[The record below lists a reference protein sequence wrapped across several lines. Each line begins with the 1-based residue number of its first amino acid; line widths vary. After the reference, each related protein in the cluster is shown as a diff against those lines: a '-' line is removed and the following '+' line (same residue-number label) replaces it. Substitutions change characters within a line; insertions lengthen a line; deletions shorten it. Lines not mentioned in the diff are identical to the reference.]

1 MDMPT
6 PIMDHL
12 NFSERSNRHITEA
25 ALEWAGRLSRAAV
38 WCAGALTLAS
48 VALITMDV
56 LLRKFA
62 GKGVGGAD
70 ELAGYAFA
78 ISTAW
83 AFAFATLQRAHVRV
97 DVLYHRLPVR
107 AAAFIDWISLV
118 AFAVLF
124 AFIARYGFEVV
135 QLSFEQSSR
144 ANSTL
149 GTPLWI
155 PQALWWLGIA
165 WMCVVIGLLLVR
177 SSQALIQGDM
187 NTVQRWAGIR
197 STQQEALDEAKWGER
212 LVKGE
217 QP

>member
-1 MDMPT
+1 MNMPN
-6 PIMDHL
+6 PVMEHIDI
-12 NFSERSNRHITEA
+12 FERSCKSSTEA
-25 ALEWAGRLSRAAV
+25 ALIWAERLSRAAV

-48 VALITMDV
+48 VALITLDV

-62 GKGVGGAD
+62 GRGVGGAD

-83 AFAFATLQRAHVRV
+83 AFAFAVLHRAHVRV

-124 AFIARYGFEVV
+124 ILIARYGFEVV

-177 SSQALIQGDM
+177 ASQALIKGDVK
-187 NTVQRWAGIR
+187 TVQRWAGVR
-197 STQQEALDEAKWGER
+197 STQQEALAEAESGER
-212 LVKGE
+212 LIKGE
-217 QP
+217 MA